1 MERGYAKFPV
11 WANGRRGGSV
21 RAATPQLGEHARE
34 ILVELG
40 FEDADIAGFFRS
52 GAVANNQGER

>member
-1 MERGYAKFPV
+1 
-11 WANGRRGGSV
+11 
-21 RAATPQLGEHARE
+21 
-34 ILVELG
+34 VELG